1 MLAIPLGQSRP
12 EVDHVAR
19 NGAVGI
25 IGSQMSV
32 QCEIDRYGAL
42 VFSGGGDFRCT
53 TEVVETGKDAVDL
66 RLGHASSQQTVA
78 QISINHRPPGAY
90 GGLQPRPN
98 AWSSAVF
105 SLTAMPDS
113 PSHRC
118 KVNVSTDV

>member
-25 IGSQMSV
+25 SGSQMSV

-42 VFSGGGDFRCT
+42 VLSGGGDLRRT
-53 TEVVETGKDAVDL
+53 TEVVKAGKDATDL

-78 QISINHRPPGAY
+78 QISINHRPPRAHW
-90 GGLQPRPN
+90 GLLPRPN
-98 AWSSAVF
+98 ASCLVISGLLPCRDA
-105 SLTAMPDS
+105 
-113 PSHRC
+113 R
-118 KVNVSTDV
+118 

>member
-1 MLAIPLGQSRP
+1 MFAIPLGQSRP

-42 VFSGGGDFRCT
+42 VFSGGGDLRRT
-53 TEVVETGKDAVDL
+53 ADVVETGNDATDL
-66 RLGHASSQQTVA
+66 RLGHACSEKPVA
-78 QISINHRPPGAY
+78 QISINHRPPRVHW
-90 GGLQPRPN
+90 GLQPRPN

-105 SLTAMPDS
+105 SLAAMPDS